1 MKNKTIKRIYKML
14 KPEKRAIIVISILAI
29 IINIGE
35 VIKPY
40 LIEQVIDGY
49 ISQGI
54 WAKGAMTI
62 GIIGAIYIGIVIIRR
77 NNRIRNNNNY
87 YNGRRKCNI

>member
-62 GIIGAIYIGIVIIRR
+62 GIIGSIYIGILLIRR
-77 NNRIRNNNNY
+77 NNRIRNNNNN

>member
-77 NNRIRNNNNY
+77 NNRIRNNNNN